1 MNCLEEAS
9 KSDVK
14 QENLSEP
21 VVTTKKEPESEQV
34 KTVNDQA
41 KKKEDDG
48 AMLFV
53 KNLNFKTGKFQ
64 YYNYSINFTTERDRK
79 KKFSKI
85 FSNYVPPSPGFQ
97 ESIAPNRFSKFDR
110 EHTFLTRLRFWSIYS
125 PMGTK
130 ILICS
135 KNVFP
140 VEF

>member
-14 QENLSEP
+14 QENLSES

-41 KKKEDDG
+41 KKKDDEG

-64 YYNYSINFTTERDRK
+64 YYNYSI
-79 KKFSKI
+79 
-85 FSNYVPPSPGFQ
+85 
-97 ESIAPNRFSKFDR
+97 
-110 EHTFLTRLRFWSIYS
+110 TFMTVMIRVISYD
-125 PMGTK
+125 
-130 ILICS
+130 
-135 KNVFP
+135 
-140 VEF
+140 

>member
-34 KTVNDQA
+34 KTVNDQG
-41 KKKEDDG
+41 KKKDDEG

-64 YYNYSINFTTERDRK
+64 CYNYSINFTTEN
-79 KKFSKI
+79 S
-85 FSNYVPPSPGFQ
+85 
-97 ESIAPNRFSKFDR
+97 E
-110 EHTFLTRLRFWSIYS
+110 
-125 PMGTK
+125 TK
-130 ILICS
+130 Y
-135 KNVFP
+135 
-140 VEF
+140 

>member
-21 VVTTKKEPESEQV
+21 VVTTKKETESEQV

-41 KKKEDDG
+41 KKNDDEG

-64 YYNYSINFTTERDRK
+64 YYNYNISFTTEK
-79 KKFSKI
+79 
-85 FSNYVPPSPGFQ
+85 YT
-97 ESIAPNRFSKFDR
+97 E
-110 EHTFLTRLRFWSIYS
+110 
-125 PMGTK
+125 TK
-130 ILICS
+130 Y
-135 KNVFP
+135 
-140 VEF
+140 

>member
-21 VVTTKKEPESEQV
+21 VVATKKEPESEQV

-79 KKFSKI
+79 KSFRKFFRI
-85 FSNYVPPSPGFQ
+85 MFHLLQAFRNPLRQIVFQ
-97 ESIAPNRFSKFDR
+97 NSTGNTLF
-110 EHTFLTRLRFWSIYS
+110 
-125 PMGTK
+125 
-130 ILICS
+130 
-135 KNVFP
+135 
-140 VEF
+140 

>member
-41 KKKEDDG
+41 KKKEDEG

-53 KNLNFKTGKFQ
+53 KNLNFKTGKFP
-64 YYNYSINFTTERDRK
+64 YYNYSINFTTE
-79 KKFSKI
+79 I
-85 FSNYVPPSPGFQ
+85 
-97 ESIAPNRFSKFDR
+97 
-110 EHTFLTRLRFWSIYS
+110 IYS
-125 PMGTK
+125 ETK
-130 ILICS
+130 Y
-135 KNVFP
+135 
-140 VEF
+140 

>member
-41 KKKEDDG
+41 KKKEDEG

-53 KNLNFKTGKFQ
+53 KNLNFKTGKFP
-64 YYNYSINFTTERDRK
+64 YYNYSINFTTEN
-79 KKFSKI
+79 S
-85 FSNYVPPSPGFQ
+85 
-97 ESIAPNRFSKFDR
+97 E
-110 EHTFLTRLRFWSIYS
+110 
-125 PMGTK
+125 TK
-130 ILICS
+130 Y
-135 KNVFP
+135 
-140 VEF
+140 